1 LRPIFQVGSRGLP
14 LRVWRG
20 LQPELIAPSTGAF
33 SALLVEVAATS
44 DSYLGDEA
52 GAGVLVDGAP
62 DPFSADFS
70 VNFGEGQNTS
80 DLYTAT
86 LGAGGYAAL
95 LSETMATSDG
105 YVATLDAPTSLTDIG
120 VISDLLS
127 GQMDSAAIF
136 GGTAMSFSG
145 LLVETAIT
153 FG

>member
-1 LRPIFQVGSRGLP
+1 
-14 LRVWRG
+14 
-20 LQPELIAPSTGAF
+20 LQPELIAPSAGTF
-33 SALLVEVAATS
+33 SALLSDVAATA
-44 DSYLGDEA
+44 DSYLGSEA
-52 GAGVLVDGAP
+52 GSGVLVDGAP

-70 VNFGEGQNTS
+70 VDFGEGQNTS

-86 LGAGGYAAL
+86 LGTGGYVAL

-127 GQMDSAAIF
+127 GQMNSSATF

-153 FG
+153 SG